1 MIRGT
6 AVWIDLSDASPPEM
20 GRRRPAVIVS
30 NSIQDMVLDSI
41 VVVPLSSR
49 PPEIP
54 HLRIG
59 SGYLARRTR
68 ALRYSRHPASP
79 EEPNPPRDWKIG
91 HAELTSVSAAIGEYL
106 SD

>member
-6 AVWIDLSDASPPEM
+6 AVWIDLS
-20 GRRRPAVIVS
+20 IVS
-30 NSIQDMVLDSI
+30 NSIQNIVLDS
-41 VVVPLSSR
+41 VGVVPLSSR
-49 PPEIP
+49 PPAIP
-54 HLRIG
+54 PLRIG
-59 SGYLARRTR
+59 SGYLAEGPG
-68 ALRYSRHPASP
+68 LCGDSRHPASP